1 MRLELEQLKEKLY
14 ALKELQDKCSH
25 NWVEST
31 KNKKQEVWETRF
43 MGVDCFPLIIG
54 DFQEVTR
61 YDRICS
67 KCGKKDYNNKIEI
80 IPASHIKRRNS
91 R

>member
-1 MRLELEQLKEKLY
+1 
-14 ALKELQDKCSH
+14 
-25 NWVEST
+25 
-31 KNKKQEVWETRF
+31 